1 MRGKGLEILS
11 AMEYN
16 KSAAE
21 RIYTNFVISPRA
33 NITADTAAD
42 AAAANGADAP
52 SAASMR
58 IADIKK

>member
-1 MRGKGLEILS
+1 
-11 AMEYN
+11 MEYN

-21 RIYTNFVISPRA
+21 RIYTNFVISPPA

-42 AAAANGADAP
+42 ATAANGADAP